1 MLEHG
6 KNFTEALGSIRK
18 GNETVEYSCGMPSL
32 IAGRN
37 LEVSTGVKCEEH
49 KYPQGVCVSIVPFN
63 FPFMVPLWT
72 LPIAIACGNCYI
84 LKPSEKVPIT
94 MAKFFELIQQA
105 GFPPG
110 VIQCLNGCVDVV
122 NLLIDSPEVRNVTFV
137 GSSKVLNF

>member
-1 MLEHG
+1 
-6 KNFTEALGSIRK
+6 
-18 GNETVEYSCGMPSL
+18 
-32 IAGRN
+32 
-37 LEVSTGVKCEEH
+37 
-49 KYPQGVCVSIVPFN
+49 
-63 FPFMVPLWT
+63 MVPLWT